1 MADHNIFLSVVIPIF
16 NEEENVAPL
25 LAELVPILKG
35 LQQNFEVLCI
45 NDASSDRSLE
55 LLNELHNDYP
65 ELRVISH
72 TVNCGESAATAT
84 GFQQAKGQFI
94 VTMDGDLQNDPADI
108 PALLAL
114 IKRNNLA
121 AVCGIRRKR
130 EDDWVKR
137 LSSRTANAFRNLI
150 TGDKIADAGCTFR
163 ILRRESLREIPV
175 FNGMHRFLPTML
187 RFQGF
192 AVEELLVNH
201 RPRTMGVSK
210 YGVGNRLFRGIIDCI
225 AMRWWQKRCV
235 PTQRY
240 SPD

>member
-1 MADHNIFLSVVIPIF
+1 MADDKLALAVVIPIY
-16 NEEENVAPL
+16 NEEENVTPL
-25 LAELVPILKG
+25 LAELMPILDG
-35 LQQNFEVLCI
+35 LKLSFEVLCI

-55 LLNELHNDYP
+55 LLTELQKTYP
-65 ELRVISH
+65 RLWVISH
-72 TVNCGESAATAT
+72 SINCGESAATAT
-84 GFQQAKGQFI
+84 GFQQASGEFI

-108 PALLAL
+108 PALLER
-114 IKRNNLA
+114 IKEQPLA
-121 AVCGIRRKR
+121 AVCGVRRKR

-163 ILRRESLREIPV
+163 ILRRECLREIPV

-192 AVEELLVNH
+192 AVEEMLVNH

-225 AMRWWQKRCV
+225 AMRWWYRRCL
-235 PTQRY
+235 PTRRY
-240 SPD
+240 

>member
-1 MADHNIFLSVVIPIF
+1 MTKDKLALSVVIPIY

-25 LAELVPILKG
+25 LAELMPILEG
-35 LQQNFEVLCI
+35 LKLGFEVLCV
-45 NDASSDRSLE
+45 NDASTDRSLE
-55 LLNELHNDYP
+55 LLTEMQSIYP
-65 ELRVISH
+65 SLWVISH
-72 TVNCGESAATAT
+72 SINSGESAATAT
-84 GFQQAKGQFI
+84 GFQQASGEFI

-108 PALLAL
+108 PALLER
-114 IKRNNLA
+114 ITENHLA

-192 AVEELLVNH
+192 TVEELLVNH

-210 YGVGNRLFRGIIDCI
+210 YGVGNRLFRGIIDCF
-225 AMRWWQKRCV
+225 AMRWWQRRCL
-235 PTQRY
+235 PTRRY
-240 SPD
+240 